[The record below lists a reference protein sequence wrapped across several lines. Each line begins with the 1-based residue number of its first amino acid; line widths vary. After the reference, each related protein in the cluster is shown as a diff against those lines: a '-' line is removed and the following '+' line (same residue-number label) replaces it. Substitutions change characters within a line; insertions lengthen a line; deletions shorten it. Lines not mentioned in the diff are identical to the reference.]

1 MYYLLLIV
9 LVAIVF
15 YAVTHVVSSILKG
28 CMVAVFVAII
38 GLLVF
43 FFIKSTKEPVSIFG
57 YYQIDN
63 FEITRIEK

>member
-15 YAVTHVVSSILKG
+15 YVVTHVVSSIFKG
-28 CMVAVFVAII
+28 CMVTVFVVII

-43 FFIKSTKEPVSIFG
+43 FLIKSTKEPVNVFG

-63 FEITRIEK
+63 FEVTKIEK